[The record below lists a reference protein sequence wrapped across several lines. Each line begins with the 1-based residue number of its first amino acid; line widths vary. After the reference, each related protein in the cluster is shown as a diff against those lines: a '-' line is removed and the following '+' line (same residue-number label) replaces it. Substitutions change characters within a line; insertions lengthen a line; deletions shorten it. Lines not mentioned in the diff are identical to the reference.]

1 MATITVVGSGASGVH
16 FALTALERGHR
27 VRMLD
32 VGKTGPA
39 ALRPEDTFG
48 QLKANLASPTDYL
61 LGPDFESVVYPDRSA
76 EFYGFPPGKDYI
88 FEPVPQYVIEAR
100 EFAPLSSFAR
110 GGLAQAWTGGS
121 YPFNEAELAD
131 FPFGYEDLAPY
142 YGKVAE
148 RISITGADDDLAEFL
163 PLHAGLTEPLRLD
176 PHSARLLESY
186 GRRRRRLREDQRCH
200 MGHARLAVLGGD
212 RDGRRACAYLGRCLW
227 GCPIDALYTPALTLA
242 ECLRHPEFEYVPGAY
257 VSHFGYGSDGRVDS
271 VTFEPLGGGEAKSEP
286 VDTLVL
292 AAGALA
298 SSRIYLE
305 SVYRATGRVERL
317 TGLMDNRQILMPF
330 VNLGRIGTASDP
342 DVYQYNQ
349 VALGLEEDAAEE
361 YVHCLVTTLSTALIH
376 PIVQGVPFDLKT
388 SLRLFRNVHA
398 ALGLVNVNLHD
409 RRREESYVTLE
420 PSGSGGR
427 PRLVVVYATP
437 DGERQRLRA
446 TMKRVKRALRTLGC
460 IVPPGMAHI
469 RPMGASVHY
478 AGTLPMS
485 DAGRPHTTLPDCRS
499 RDFENL
505 YLVDGSTFP
514 FLPAKN
520 ITFTLMANAT
530 RVAETAF

>member
-1 MATITVVGSGASGVH
+1 MGTVTVVGSGASGVH

-39 ALRPEDTFG
+39 AVRPEDSFT
-48 QLKANLASPTDYL
+48 QLKRNLASPVDYL
-61 LGPDFESVVYPDRSA
+61 LGPSFESVVFPDHSA

-88 FEPVPQYVIEAR
+88 FEPVPQYQIEAR

-121 YPFNEAELAD
+121 YPFNDAELSE
-131 FPFGYEDLAPY
+131 FPFDYSELAPF
-142 YGKVAE
+142 YGAVAD
-148 RISITGADDDLAEFL
+148 RIGITGADDDLASFMPMQAE
-163 PLHAGLTEPLRLD
+163 LTEPLRLD
-176 PHSARLLESY
+176 PHSVQLMQSY
-186 GRRRRRLREDQRCH
+186 ARRRDALREGQRCH
-200 MGHARLAVLGGD
+200 LGHARLAVLNQD
-212 RDGRRACAYLGRCLW
+212 RDGRHACAYLGRCLW
-227 GCPIDALYTPALTLA
+227 GCPINALYTPQVTL
-242 ECLRHPEFEYVPGAY
+242 EKCQRHPDFEYVPNVY
-257 VSHFGYGSDGRVDS
+257 VSHFTYGDDRRVDS
-271 VTFEPLGGGEAKSEP
+271 VHFERLDGGEAESQP
-286 VDTLVL
+286 VETLVL

-298 SSRIYLE
+298 SSRMYLE
-305 SVYRATGRVERL
+305 SIYRATGRVERL
-317 TGLMDNRQILMPF
+317 TGLMDNRQILVPF
-330 VNLGRIGTASDP
+330 VNLGRIGMPSDP

-349 VALGLEEDAAEE
+349 VALGLEEDAPEE
-361 YVHCLVTTLSTALIH
+361 YVHCLITTLSTALIH
-376 PIVQGVPFDLKT
+376 PIVQGVPFDLKS

-409 RRREESYVTLE
+409 RRRDESYVTLDPDGPGRR
-420 PSGSGGR
+420 PS
-427 PRLVVVYATP
+427 LVVAYSTP
-437 DGERQRLRA
+437 DGERRRLRA

-460 IVPPGMAHI
+460 VVPPGMAHV

-485 DAGRPHTTLPDCRS
+485 ERDEPQTVDSSCRS
-499 RDFENL
+499 HDFENL
-505 YLVDGSTFP
+505 YLVDGATFP

-530 RVAETAF
+530 RVAQTAF

>member
-16 FALTALERGHR
+16 FALTALQRGHR

-39 ALRPEDTFG
+39 PVRPEDSFT
-48 QLKANLASPTDYL
+48 QLKQNLASPEDYL
-61 LGPDFESVVYPDRSA
+61 LGRDFESVVYPDASS

-88 FEPVPQYVIEAR
+88 FEPVPQYQVEAR

-121 YPFNEAELAD
+121 YPFNDAELSE
-131 FPFGYEDLAPY
+131 FPFDYEDLAPF
-142 YGKVAE
+142 YGAVAG
-148 RISITGADDDLAEFL
+148 RIGMTGSADDLAEFI
-163 PLHAGLTEPLRLD
+163 PMHAELSDPLRLD
-176 PHSARLLESY
+176 PHSVQLMQAY
-186 GRRRRRLREDQRCH
+186 ARRRDALRDGQRCH
-200 MGHARLAVLGGD
+200 LGHARLAVLNQD
-212 RDGRRACAYLGRCLW
+212 RDGRSACAYLGRCLW
-227 GCPIDALYTPALTLA
+227 GCPIHALYTPQLTLD
-242 ECLRHPEFEYVPGAY
+242 ECRRHPDFEYVPDVY
-257 VSHFGYGSDGRVDS
+257 VSHFTFGDDRRIDS
-271 VTFEPLGGGEAKSEP
+271 VCFERLDGGESESRP
-286 VDTLVL
+286 VETLVL

-298 SSRIYLE
+298 SSRMYLE
-305 SVYRATGRVERL
+305 SIYRATGRVERL
-317 TGLMDNRQILMPF
+317 TGLMDNRQVLMPF
-330 VNLGRIGTASDP
+330 VNVGRIGTRSDP

-349 VALGLEEDAAEE
+349 VAMGLEEDAPEE

-388 SLRLFRNVHA
+388 SLRLFKNVHA

-409 RRREESYVTLE
+409 RRRDESYVTLDPE
-420 PSGSGGR
+420 GPGGR
-427 PRLVVVYATP
+427 PRVVVAYSTP
-437 DGERQRLRA
+437 EGESRRLRA

-460 IVPPGMAHI
+460 IVPPGMAHV

-485 DAGRPHTTLPDCRS
+485 ESAEPRTVAPDCRS
-499 RDFENL
+499 HDFENL
-505 YLVDGSTFP
+505 YLVDGATFP